1 MTKEEKRK
9 LLEDFGEYLLNH
21 KGFTVDKMYLEGMA
35 IRFLSSNNLNPV
47 EPEPFTGIKGDG
59 NKCEK
64 GGKFPCLPNLKYNLL
79 HCTDCDKTE

>member
-1 MTKEEKRK
+1 MTKEEHQK
-9 LLEDFGEYLLNH
+9 LLSDFSKRLDDLYEINASVYQYEVMEQFIKSLDS
-21 KGFTVDKMYLEGMA
+21 V
-35 IRFLSSNNLNPV
+35 NPV